1 MNATEQKIIM
11 RRLKLS
17 NGKPVLIN
25 GLFYWIENENIFCS
39 FPSAKA
45 IRNAEKIGTVLDNEY
60 SFFEPIEEKK
70 MYTFALPPSVKDR
83 LSKTA
88 HDWGFDSSSA
98 LVEFLIERM
107 NPILNI
113 ENYAETEGLKIPS

>member
-1 MNATEQKIIM
+1 MDIIT
-11 RRLKLS
+11 K
-17 NGKPVLIN
+17 
-25 GLFYWIENENIFCS
+25 
-39 FPSAKA
+39 
-45 IRNAEKIGTVLDNEY
+45 LDNEY

-107 NPILNI
+107 NPILNL
-113 ENYAETEGLKIPS
+113 EPCAETDDLKISS

>member
-1 MNATEQKIIM
+1 MMRLYAT
-11 RRLKLS
+11 R
-17 NGKPVLIN
+17 
-25 GLFYWIENENIFCS
+25 LFYVIM
-39 FPSAKA
+39 
-45 IRNAEKIGTVLDNEY
+45 L
-60 SFFEPIEEKK
+60 
-70 MYTFALPPSVKDR
+70 KDR